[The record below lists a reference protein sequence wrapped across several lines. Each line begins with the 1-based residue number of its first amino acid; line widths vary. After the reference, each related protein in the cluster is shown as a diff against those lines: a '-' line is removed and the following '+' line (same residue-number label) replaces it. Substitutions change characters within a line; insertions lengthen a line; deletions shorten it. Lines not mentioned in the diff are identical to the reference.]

1 MLYDAHVHVFG
12 PGLALRPERRYEPRR
27 AVLPEELVEVLDA
40 AGMVGALLVQPS
52 FLADHEDVLGA
63 AAAHPDRFRA
73 VASPS
78 SLAELWQGW
87 ERWRG
92 EGVVGVRLNLVGSA
106 VPDLASR
113 EWGAVADALAEAGMH
128 LELHAQGGQWRDLAP
143 AAAAL
148 PCAVVVDH
156 LGRTRAIADVL
167 RLALHDHVWVKVSA
181 PYRWPDQGQAEALVA
196 ALEERTGGE
205 RLLWGSDWPFTQ
217 HEDEITY
224 DAMTTAV
231 RARFPEVARRADD
244 NLARLLGDRGF

>member
-12 PGLALRPERRYEPRR
+12 PGLALRPERRYEPGR
-27 AVLPEELVEVLDA
+27 AVLPEELVDVLDA
-40 AGMVGALLVQPS
+40 AGMAGALLVQPS
-52 FLADHEDVLGA
+52 FLADHDDVLA
-63 AAAHPDRFRA
+63 AVAAHPDRFRA
-73 VASPS
+73 VASPA
-78 SLAELWQGW
+78 SLAELHEGW
-87 ERWRG
+87 ERWRD

-106 VPDLASR
+106 VPDLASPG
-113 EWGAVADALAEAGMH
+113 WGSVAGALADAGMH
-128 LELHAQGGQWRDLAP
+128 LELHAEGEQWRELAP

-167 RLALHDHVWVKVSA
+167 GLALHDHVWVKVSA

-217 HEDEITY
+217 HEDEVTY
-224 DAMTTAV
+224 DAMTAAV
-231 RARFPEVARRADD
+231 GARFPEVARRADA